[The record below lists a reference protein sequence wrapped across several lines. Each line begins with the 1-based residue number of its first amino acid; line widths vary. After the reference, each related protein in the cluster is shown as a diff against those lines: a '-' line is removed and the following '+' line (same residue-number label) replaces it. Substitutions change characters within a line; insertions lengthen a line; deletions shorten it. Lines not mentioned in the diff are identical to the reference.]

1 MSTSVVELANEL
13 VLSLFANLKLDKD
26 ETKSF

>member
-1 MSTSVVELANEL
+1 MSTSVVELANVI